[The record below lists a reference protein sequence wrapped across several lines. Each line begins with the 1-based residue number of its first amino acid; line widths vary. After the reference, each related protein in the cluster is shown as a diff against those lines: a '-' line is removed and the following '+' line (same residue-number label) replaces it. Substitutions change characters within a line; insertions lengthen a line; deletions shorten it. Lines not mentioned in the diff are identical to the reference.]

1 MTYLIN
7 GTMELTRKEFEEMLI
22 DHIIENKL
30 YNLKGLLGDT
40 FEEAIIRHVKHHP
53 FRLAKEIFGEEN
65 VIILHK

>member
-7 GTMELTRKEFEEMLI
+7 GTMELTRKEFEDMLI

-30 YNLKGLLGDT
+30 YNLRGLLRDT

-65 VIILHK
+65 VIILHR